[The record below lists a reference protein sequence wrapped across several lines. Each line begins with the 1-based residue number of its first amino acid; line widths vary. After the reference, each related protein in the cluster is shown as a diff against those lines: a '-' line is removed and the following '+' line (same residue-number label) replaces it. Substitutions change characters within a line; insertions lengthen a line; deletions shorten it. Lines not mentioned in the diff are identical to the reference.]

1 MAYLYVYKVEQKTNV
16 MKILL
21 FVTLFLV
28 ADNCKAQEIESID
41 SIDVDTG
48 IIYPANGVVVET
60 PDTISSDSIME
71 QSVVQV
77 PLDSCDSLMV
87 KDADDRYGVV
97 WKDGKC
103 GIYDITKWENVTNI
117 EYKELWFSFRREI
130 EGKYY
135 TYFGWDEDDTN
146 GVIGVAEVNNTFVA
160 IWFPKNDEE
169 GKEDIQ

>member
-1 MAYLYVYKVEQKTNV
+1 MY
-16 MKILL
+16 MKKGLL
-21 FVTLFLV
+21 LVLFLY
-28 ADNCKAQEIESID
+28 AALYSGAQEIEAVD
-41 SIDVDTG
+41 SIDVETG
-48 IIYPANGVVVET
+48 IIYPANGVVMET
-60 PDTISSDSIME
+60 PDTISSDSIMKPL
-71 QSVVQV
+71 VIQV

-87 KDADDRYGVV
+87 RNADDRYGVV

-130 EGKYY
+130 EGEYY
-135 TYFGWDEDDTN
+135 TYFGWDEDDTK

-169 GKEDIQ
+169 GKED

>member
-1 MAYLYVYKVEQKTNV
+1 
-16 MKILL
+16 MKKYL
-21 FVTLFLV
+21 FVPMFFLV
-28 ADNCKAQEIESID
+28 ALDIGAQKVEAVD

-48 IIYPANGVVVET
+48 IIYPANGVAVET
-60 PDTISSDSIME
+60 PDTISADSIME
-71 QSVVQV
+71 PSVIQV
-77 PLDSCDSLMV
+77 PFDSCDSLMV
-87 KDADDRYGVV
+87 RNADDRYGVV

-130 EGKYY
+130 EGEYY
-135 TYFGWDEDDTN
+135 TYFGWDEDDKK

-169 GKEDIQ
+169 GKEDEQ

>member
-1 MAYLYVYKVEQKTNV
+1 
-16 MKILL
+16 MKKYL
-21 FVTLFLV
+21 FVPMFFLV
-28 ADNCKAQEIESID
+28 ALDIGAQEVEAVD

-48 IIYPANGVVVET
+48 IIYPANGVVMET
-60 PDTISSDSIME
+60 PDSISSDSIME
-71 QSVVQV
+71 PSVIQV

-87 KDADDRYGVV
+87 RNADDRYGVV

-130 EGKYY
+130 EGEYF
-135 TYFGWDEDDTN
+135 TYFGLDEDDTK

-169 GKEDIQ
+169 GKEDE

>member
-1 MAYLYVYKVEQKTNV
+1 MY
-16 MKILL
+16 MKKELL
-21 FVTLFLV
+21 FVLFLY
-28 ADNCKAQEIESID
+28 ATLIGNAQEIEAVD
-41 SIDVDTG
+41 SINVETG
-48 IIYPANGVVVET
+48 IIYPANGVAVET
-60 PDTISSDSIME
+60 PDTISVDSIMKP
-71 QSVVQV
+71 SVVQI

-87 KDADDRYGVV
+87 RNPDDRYGVV

-103 GIYDITKWENVTNI
+103 GIFDISKWENVTNI